1 MDRAL
6 CCIAIC
12 LFSTGLWAQELFLVQ
27 PDTLNNFFKQRK
39 AIISVGGE
47 VYQQSNAITNSFVNK
62 FINGGFIDEQLKDD
76 QQLAEERNVFGAG
89 FNFGIEAMIAPDS
102 LFGSDK
108 YGWMLGVSH
117 HDELSAQF
125 TDDLFNL
132 VFRGNKMY
140 AGLAADLSNSA
151 IRYQRFQQFSIGF
164 FEKSSLS
171 FVQLGLVNG
180 NQLIN
185 AGLNNTQLFTETSG
199 QFIDLAASGQ
209 VQLSD
214 TARTNGLVMNGIGAT
229 VNFELNIPFHFKNY
243 PKQPAFLRL
252 GGRNLGLINWSNET
266 LQVNLDSTYNY
277 QGFLIDDLASLD
289 GVGAQVETLVD
300 SLTPGSE
307 TGNYL
312 LTTPGWI
319 YASWFSPISYNLY
332 YEVELRSRIY
342 SFHLPEIGG
351 RLLYKPN
358 NNMLLGVSARYGG
371 YSNYDSLNELRA
383 GIFVRT
389 FIGDQLMLSLQT
401 ENLIGWFD
409 QNARARNGFV
419 QLSFLL

>member
-1 MDRAL
+1 MVRVFFIIAL
-6 CCIAIC
+6 C
-12 LFSTGLWAQELFLVQ
+12 LFSTGLWAQELFLMQ

-39 AIISVGGE
+39 SIISVGGE

-62 FINGGFIDEQLKDD
+62 FVNGGFIDEQLKDE
-76 QQLAEERNVFGAG
+76 QQMAGDRNVFGAG
-89 FNFGIEAMIAPDS
+89 FSFGIEAMIAPDS

-117 HDELSAQF
+117 HDDLSAQF
-125 TDDLFNL
+125 TEDLFNL

-140 AGLAADLSNSA
+140 AGQAADLTNSA

-185 AGLNNTQLFTETSG
+185 AGLNNTQLFTETTG

-209 VQLSD
+209 MQISD
-214 TARTNGLVMNGIGAT
+214 TAQTNGLVMNGVGAT

-243 PKQPAFLRL
+243 PKQPAYLRL
-252 GGRNLGLINWSNET
+252 GGRNLGLINWNKQT
-266 LQVNLDSTYNY
+266 VQFDLDSTYNY
-277 QGFLIDDLASLD
+277 QGFLIDDLANLD
-289 GVGAQVETLVD
+289 GVGDQVETLVD
-300 SLTPGSE
+300 SLTPGSK
-307 TGNYL
+307 TDNYL

-358 NNMLLGVSARYGG
+358 NRMLIGVSARYGG
-371 YSNYDSLNELRA
+371 YSNYDSLDELRA

-389 FIGDQLMLSLQT
+389 FIGEQFMLSVQT
-401 ENLIGWFD
+401 DNLMGWFD
-409 QNARARNGFV
+409 KNARSRHGFV